1 MKKKLIK
8 TFILIF
14 SLILLFSACG
24 KNTETDDSKKTVIAT
39 NFVAY
44 DFARQLLG
52 DIANVSM
59 LLPVGTESHT
69 YEPTAQ
75 DILKIQSCDLL
86 IYNGGESEEWIDS
99 ILESLPRHI
108 ETFRMIDCVELLS
121 EDGEEDEYDEHVW
134 TSPANALKIVASLN
148 EKLNDIFPEDADNIT
163 ANTNQ
168 YSDELFGLYL
178 DFAEAFSDESNKV
191 LVFGDRFPFKY
202 LVNEF
207 GVEYHAAF
215 SGCSSETEPD
225 AKVMSE
231 LINIIKEKN
240 IDRVFCIEFSSEN
253 IACAIS
259 DATGVKIRK
268 WDSCHNVT
276 KDQFDA
282 GETYIS
288 LMKNNIAALQD

>member
-52 DIANVSM
+52 DIANISM

-253 IACAIS
+253 IARAIS

>member
-24 KNTETDDSKKTVIAT
+24 KNTETDDIKKTVIAT

-52 DIANVSM
+52 DIANISM

-163 ANTNQ
+163 ANTNE
-168 YSDELFGLYL
+168 YSDELFGLYI

-253 IACAIS
+253 IARAIS

>member
-24 KNTETDDSKKTVIAT
+24 KNTETDDGKKTVIAT

-168 YSDELFGLYL
+168 YSDELFGLYI

-253 IACAIS
+253 IARAIS